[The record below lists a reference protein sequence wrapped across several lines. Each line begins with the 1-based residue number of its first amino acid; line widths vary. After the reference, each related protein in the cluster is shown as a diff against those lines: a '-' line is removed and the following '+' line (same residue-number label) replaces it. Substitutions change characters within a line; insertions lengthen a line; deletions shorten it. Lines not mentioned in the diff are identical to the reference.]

1 VGQIKLPKWAKYS
14 CQTQQANVE
23 GQRENFPTISL
34 HGLKILV
41 VDAFGGKHV
50 ASLQPDA
57 AVTPIPTR

>member
-1 VGQIKLPKWAKYS
+1 
-14 CQTQQANVE
+14 
-23 GQRENFPTISL
+23 
-34 HGLKILV
+34 LV